1 MVVLCNF
8 TIPDILTG
16 TVFIADVGGVG
27 DADDDH
33 VHHYELYAWNDENS
47 VLL

>member
-8 TIPDILTG
+8 TIPDIRA
-16 TVFIADVGGVG
+16 VFIADVGGVG
-27 DADDDH
+27 DADDYH